1 MTAPLTAAAVEKFR
15 PTAKRRI
22 IRDAGAKSL
31 FLVIEPSGHK
41 SWRMRFRN
49 GKRISKLTIGTY
61 DRSYELVG
69 EPVIGQPLTLAAARA
84 F

>member
-22 IRDAGAKSL
+22 IRDAGTKSL

-41 SWRMRFRN
+41 CWRMRFRTPC
-49 GKRISKLTIGTY
+49 GRIAKLTLGPY
-61 DRSYELVG
+61 DNSRS
-69 EPVIGQPLTLAAARA
+69 
-84 F
+84 